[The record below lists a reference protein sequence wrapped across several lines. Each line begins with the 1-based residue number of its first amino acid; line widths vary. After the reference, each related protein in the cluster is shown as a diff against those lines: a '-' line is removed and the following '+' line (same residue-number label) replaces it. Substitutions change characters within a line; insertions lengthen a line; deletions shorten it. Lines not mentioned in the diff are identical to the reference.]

1 MQATFF
7 VVEFCYNHSRVLC
20 MKLQNINSINQTS
33 FAQAKDSSRKS
44 LVKEYALNTSLG
56 LTDKITDLYSGRKRK
71 SYEAITRFK
80 KGEISEKELH
90 SELKRRYNARKE
102 SGELLG
108 DLVVSAACFNV
119 FKNISKLSSV
129 TELFKNG
136 LGKKTTGIALAA
148 SVLTGTVLN
157 PVVSAVDKLFAGKN
171 EKKKKRPLLD
181 RFALGA
187 LNGLASPLLATSHL
201 ALTIPALLGI
211 NTGARY
217 LADRKSDKSIQ
228 DYFQIQ
234 KDNLDL
240 HLAGSAIGL
249 GLLASKGKGVIKSWD
264 EACKK
269 AKANHQELKAFESPY
284 GRTFNLEEFIV
295 RQNKQ
300 LQEELG
306 TILSNIYW
314 APHENKIIDSNIL
327 LAKFLQT
334 IPDKNIDSIKTIKDV
349 PISDE
354 LKQAIKNLKG
364 ACRPS
369 YTPQEAQAVIN
380 KAYGDRYTIV
390 REKPLGVGTVA
401 ETYLAKDNTSGEEV
415 VIKFLKKGMN
425 KEKIEA
431 DRKQALDLLA
441 KSDLRDNKEEFS
453 YYTKFLN
460 TMFDAWVK
468 ETDLSLEK
476 EAAEIMAS
484 NAKKFNVVKP
494 IAVKDNVY
502 VMEKAKGVQLNK
514 LDEELKRR
522 NMTLTQEQIKKL
534 IMNYNEVFIEQL
546 ISIPRSGQKMV
557 QADPNSANIFID
569 LDNLDKPITFLDLG
583 NVLRYDNLTAT
594 RNALG
599 HLDFIFGNS
608 RGLAKTNLEGAIL
621 PDGLGY
627 NQAVEKLTAELDKH
641 IFNNK
646 TQVPTP
652 NAINDFCAQVMR
664 EMKIIPNANNANLIK
679 AETTYFANIFELR
692 NKIQSGLAQEIEKQ
706 NALGDQL
713 KRMMKEMKE
722 TGDFQ
727 ALVRCIL
734 TEIYTS
740 VKNASFKTQKHAYKE
755 IQERI
760 HYIETHKEQALTTFY
775 GLLN

>member
-1 MQATFF
+1 
-7 VVEFCYNHSRVLC
+7 
-20 MKLQNINSINQTS
+20 MKLQNINSSNQTS
-33 FAQAKDSSRKS
+33 FRQAKDSSRKS
-44 LVKEYALNTSLG
+44 LVKQYALNTSLG
-56 LTDKITDLYSGRKRK
+56 LTDKITDLYTGRKRK
-71 SYEAITRFK
+71 SYEAIKRFE

-108 DLVVSAACFNV
+108 DLAVSAACFNV

-129 TELFKNG
+129 TELFKSG
-136 LGKKTTGIALAA
+136 LGKKTTGIALVA

-157 PVVSAVDKLFAGKN
+157 PVVSAVDKLFAGKD

-181 RFALGA
+181 RLTLGA

-217 LADRKSDKSIQ
+217 LADRKSDKSIR

-264 EACKK
+264 DACKK

-306 TILSNIYW
+306 TILSKIYF

-441 KSDLRDNKEEFS
+441 KSDLRGNKEEYS

-621 PDGLGY
+621 PEGLGY

-692 NKIQSGLAQEIEKQ
+692 NKIQSGLAQEIKKQ
-706 NALGDQL
+706 DALGDQL
-713 KRMMKEMKE
+713 KRMMREMKE

-740 VKNASFKTQKHAYKE
+740 VKNASFCTQKHAYKE